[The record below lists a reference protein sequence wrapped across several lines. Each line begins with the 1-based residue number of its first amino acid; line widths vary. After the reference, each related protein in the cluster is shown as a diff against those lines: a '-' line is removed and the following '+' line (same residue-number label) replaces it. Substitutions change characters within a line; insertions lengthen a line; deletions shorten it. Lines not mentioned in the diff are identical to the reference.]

1 MKIYLVYYHEPSDDP
16 YEPSFTE
23 LIQVCSSLEIAQDY
37 VKKKEEEKWEEEEKW
52 SNKIIYYYLEQEMD
66 RTIAKGYL

>member
-1 MKIYLVYYHEPSDDP
+1 MKIYLVYYNEPSDDP

-37 VKKKEEEKWEEEEKW
+37 IKKKEEEKWSRKV
-52 SNKIIYYYLEQEMD
+52 IYYYSEQQMD
-66 RTIAKGYL
+66 RTIDKGYA